1 MRHLPALANGAI
13 AKRVRRV
20 AKAFAAGAMH
30 RVRVGMR
37 DLVIQAAVTLGRVEK
52 VLAPARIRA
61 QRSRVWAMR
70 RFVHNAKLWK
80 ARKWH

>member
-1 MRHLPALANGAI
+1 
-13 AKRVRRV
+13 
-20 AKAFAAGAMH
+20 
-30 RVRVGMR
+30 MR
-37 DLVIQAAVTLGRVEK
+37 DLVTLGAVTLGRVEIA
-52 VLAPARIRA
+52 LAPARIRA